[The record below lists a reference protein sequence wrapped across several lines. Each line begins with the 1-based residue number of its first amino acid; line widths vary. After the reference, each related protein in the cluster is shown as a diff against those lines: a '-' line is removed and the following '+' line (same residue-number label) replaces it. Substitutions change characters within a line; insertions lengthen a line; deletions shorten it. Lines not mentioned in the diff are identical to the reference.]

1 MWFGS
6 AENVASPFTITSVT
20 DWQNDRLIYFKQA
33 GGVASVVA
41 LAQVVGSG
49 GLLSLENNGQI
60 CLEGVSYIQT
70 SSIDGSGCINVGAG
84 ANAKISSKTIPV
96 Y

>member
-6 AENVASPFTITSVT
+6 AESVASPFTITSVT

-49 GLLSLENNGQI
+49 GLLSLEIMVKFAWKECHIFKLLQ
-60 CLEGVSYIQT
+60 LMDSVVSM
-70 SSIDGSGCINVGAG
+70 
-84 ANAKISSKTIPV
+84 
-96 Y
+96 